1 VSSRD
6 HTPRPPGADAR
17 PAEASPPVGG
27 SYLGLLR
34 RNRDFAL
41 FFAAV
46 VISLIGDWF
55 LVVALLDLVLE
66 LTGKASLATLVVV
79 AFNLPVFLV
88 SPWAGAQ
95 ADRMDRRRLMITV
108 DICRAVA
115 ALLPLLATTPGRLP
129 LAYLGMALISL
140 GSAYFDPAA
149 DAAVPN
155 LVAKEDLGRA
165 NALLGSAWGTTMAA
179 GSAIGGLV
187 TTHFGRDTSI
197 VINSLSFVGSVCLLL
212 LVKRRF
218 SEDATAARPQQAFIA
233 ATREAIDYAR
243 SRPRVVAL
251 LLGKSGYCLAA
262 GVVALL
268 GVFGREHFAQSSGL
282 SGAGG
287 ISALYVARGL
297 GAVLGPFLLRGL
309 VRDGDRMNAAIAP
322 CIALFATGYLLLSL
336 NLGYGISLAC
346 VLLGHVGG
354 GAEWMASTYGLQRE
368 VPDELRG
375 RIFAVDYGLAT
386 LGISLSSLAAGA
398 LADAY
403 GATHVAFL
411 MSMLS
416 VALAGIWLLWSYR
429 LWDLKSR

>member
-1 VSSRD
+1 MSTD
-6 HTPRPPGADAR
+6 PPHPPQAATD
-17 PAEASPPVGG
+17 PTIPVGG

-34 RNRDFAL
+34 KNRDFRR
-41 FFAAV
+41 FFVAV

-66 LTGKASLATLVVV
+66 LTGRASLATLVVV

-88 SPWAGAQ
+88 SPWAGTQ
-95 ADRMDRRRLMITV
+95 ADRVDRRKLMIFV
-108 DICRAVA
+108 DVCRALA
-115 ALLPLLATTPGRLP
+115 ALLPLLATTPNRLW

-187 TTHFGRDTSI
+187 TTQFGRETSI
-197 VINSLSFVGSVCLLL
+197 VINALSFVASALLL
-212 LVKRRF
+212 SSVRTPF
-218 SEDATAARPQQAFIA
+218 AEAATIARAKQPFVA
-233 ATREAIDYAR
+233 ATREALAYAR
-243 SRPRVVAL
+243 ARPRVIAL
-251 LLGKSGYCLAA
+251 LLGKGGYCLAA

-268 GVFGREHFAQSSGL
+268 GVLGREHFAAQSGL
-282 SGAGG
+282 SSAGG
-287 ISALYVARGL
+287 ISALYMARGL
-297 GAVLGPFLLRGL
+297 GAVLGPFVLRSLL
-309 VRDGDRMNAAIAP
+309 RDGDRMNLAIAP
-322 CIALFATGYLLLSL
+322 CIMVFSVGYMALSL
-336 NLGYGISLAC
+336 QLGFALSLGFVA
-346 VLLGHVGG
+346 LSHMGG

-386 LGISLSSLAAGA
+386 LAISLSSLVAGA

-403 GATHVAFL
+403 GAPRVAFI
-411 MSMLS
+411 MSI
-416 VALAGIWLLWSYR
+416 VAVLWATVWLLLTYR
-429 LWDLKSR
+429 LWDLRNR